1 MRVGST
7 SGSLPPVPPNVQSVR
22 GSDVMVDEHCGLVT
36 CAIIQERL
44 SLVNS
49 RTQFTSPY
57 HFIWNKNVHNL
68 PRGLCGT
75 LLYYEGRIMVIV
87 KAQGNFALT
96 MSVFPKH
103 GNNVV
108 SRETNEDVFLMLR
121 GKRLFCITETDSCQ
135 EELCINS
142 YRQGN

>member
-1 MRVGST
+1 M
-7 SGSLPPVPPNVQSVR
+7 PPNVQSVR
-22 GSDVMVDEHCGLVT
+22 GSDVLVDEHCGLVT
-36 CAIIQERL
+36 CAIIQEHL
-44 SLVNS
+44 SLENL

-68 PRGLCGT
+68 PRGLRGT

-87 KAQGNFALT
+87 KAQGNFALA

-103 GNNVV
+103 GNNIV